1 MYVNTY
7 KLSEIR
13 FTVAEVLWINTVLL
27 HSQSFGLIAPED
39 IIQEIIQK
47 IEKEING
54 INNRNNINY

>member
-13 FTVAEVLWINTVLL
+13 FTIGEVLWIKTVLL

-39 IIQEIIQK
+39 TIQKIIQK
-47 IEKEING
+47 IEKSNETSVF
-54 INNRNNINY
+54 